1 MDGNQTFFYLNSCDS
16 IERVM
21 ERRECGLVRKSCR
34 LSVYGQKQAEEEG
47 ILLVWPRSS
56 CPKWIDSMANQ
67 KSIILLSPPPAIKIL
82 IPLENIELQKEIKSA
97 IKQTKQYVIAK
108 E

>member
-34 LSVYGQKQAEEEG
+34 LSVSGQKQAEEED
-47 ILLVWPRSS
+47 IILVWPRSS
-56 CPKWIDSMANQ
+56 YPKWIDSMANQ

-82 IPLENIELQKEIKSA
+82 IPSENIQSQKQIKAA
-97 IKQTKQYVIAK
+97 IKQIKKYAIAK
-108 E
+108 